1 MGDKNFIKIK
11 GELLMKKRTILIT
24 LMVALFT
31 VVLGLNSIHAEEN
44 YRTVITDKIWWNND
58 SHGTKFEKFGI
69 TYIGDVARNSW
80 GVFYFTVSGEL
91 AFYSPETGKTLD
103 QVSFE
108 GFFQLKLGKGPF
120 EGGDHH
126 FGRYIA
132 GINYLKGY
140 TSLDKI
146 KAGMSKP
153 KGTTPATPVN
163 PADQYKPNDST
174 PAVPAKPANQ
184 YKPDDSTPTIPAEPK
199 TPKEIFQPT
208 SSTVAQ
214 PAPKQGWVQ
223 DKGNW
228 FYYDQQGR
236 QKSGW
241 VQVGGAWYYLASD
254 GKMQT
259 GWVNQGGVWYYL
271 NGSGAMQTGWLNQ
284 SGTWYYLNGSG
295 AMQTGWLSLSGT
307 WYYLTASG
315 SMKTGWYQ
323 VGTKWYYS
331 YGSGALAVSTTVD
344 GYYVNANGEW
354 V

>member
-1 MGDKNFIKIK
+1 
-11 GELLMKKRTILIT
+11 MKKRTTLIT

-80 GVFYFTVSGEL
+80 GVFYFTESGEL

-146 KAGMSKP
+146 KAAMSKP
-153 KGTTPATPVN
+153 KGTTPSTPVVPKDVPN
-163 PADQYKPNDST
+163 DQYKP
-174 PAVPAKPANQ
+174 AEPAKPAV
-184 YKPDDSTPTIPAEPK
+184 PVEPK
-199 TPKEIFQPT
+199 TSKEIFKPS
-208 SSTVAQ
+208 SSTAAKPAQ
-214 PAPKQGWVQ
+214 KQGWVQ
-223 DKGNW
+223 EYGHW
-228 FYYDQQGR
+228 YYYDQQGR
-236 QKSGW
+236 PQTGW
-241 VQVGGAWYYLASD
+241 LNQGGAWYYLASD

-259 GWVNQGGVWYYL
+259 GWVSQSGVWYYL
-271 NGSGAMQTGWLNQ
+271 NGSGV
-284 SGTWYYLNGSG
+284 
-295 AMQTGWLSLSGT
+295 MQTGWLSLSGT
-307 WYYLTASG
+307 WYYLTASV

-323 VGTKWYYS
+323 VSTKWYYS

>member
-1 MGDKNFIKIK
+1 
-11 GELLMKKRTILIT
+11 MKKRTTLIT

-80 GVFYFTVSGEL
+80 GVFYFTESGEL

-146 KAGMSKP
+146 KAAMSKP
-153 KGTTPATPVN
+153 KGTTPSTPVVPKDVPN
-163 PADQYKPNDST
+163 DQYKP
-174 PAVPAKPANQ
+174 AEPAKPAV
-184 YKPDDSTPTIPAEPK
+184 PVEPK
-199 TPKEIFQPT
+199 TPKEIFKPS
-208 SSTVAQ
+208 SSTAAKPAQ
-214 PAPKQGWVQ
+214 KQGWVQ
-223 DKGNW
+223 DYGHW
-228 FYYDQQGR
+228 YYYDQQGR
-236 QKSGW
+236 PQMGW
-241 VQVGGAWYYLASD
+241 LNQGGAWYYLASD

-259 GWVNQGGVWYYL
+259 GWVSQSGVWYYL